1 MKRCPESSWRNRPG
15 SGQWPQWRLRDGE
28 PVLDSA
34 AGRRV
39 VWGPRGHPRWGDLPG
54 GLAGLGVW
62 SHSRLRRFPPKDTK
76 QSAEG
81 KGARG
86 TGLGLPAPSRRASGR
101 ACNVPPAGEAPQGP
115 GPQVVLRGHAGTC
128 RNPRHSAG
136 EQAVRTDPRVHSR
149 SRRSEPL
156 TRDGVPGAP
165 LGIRAPGSQQG
176 PAWPACLR
184 KEGGLG
190 PRCGRFSVHT

>member
-1 MKRCPESSWRNRPG
+1 MKRCPESSRRNRPG

-34 AGRRV
+34 AGRQV
-39 VWGPRGHPRWGDLPG
+39 VWGPQGHPRWGDLPG

-115 GPQVVLRGHAGTC
+115 GPQ
-128 RNPRHSAG
+128 
-136 EQAVRTDPRVHSR
+136 AVRTDPRVHSR

-190 PRCGRFSVHT
+190 PRCGRFSVHM